1 MNDIRLALLTGVDI
15 PIPECQITAHQPSI
29 KEIARIGEDI
39 FFKAVQCLCLH
50 KSMFVQDKDVLED
63 INNFQIFM
71 TIMQEK
77 ETLDKKEAV
86 KQLFLITFPKYD
98 VMISPRSLIFKIV
111 DGTETFTVD
120 ENNFDSLQE
129 VMRLVFCSK
138 EGPMDQQA
146 FNPAN
151 AKAKE
156 IAEKLMRGRQRVAEL
171 NGSANSS
178 IFSQYLSSL
187 SIGIHISI
195 LELENYTMFQ
205 LFDSLERYSLYT
217 NWDIDIRSRLAGAKP
232 EGKPENWMKNIH

>member
-1 MNDIRLALLTGVDI
+1 MDIRLALITGVDI
-15 PIPECQITAHQPSI
+15 PIPECQIVMHQPSI
-29 KEIARIGEDI
+29 KEIAMIGETT
-39 FFKAVQCLCLH
+39 FFTGVQTLTLNS
-50 KSMFVQDKDVLED
+50 SMFIQDKDVLGD

-71 TIMQEK
+71 TVMQEK
-77 ETLDKKEAV
+77 ETIDKKEAV
-86 KQLFLITFPKYD
+86 KQLLLITFPKYN
-98 VMISPRSLIFKIV
+98 VMISPRSLIFKVI
-111 DGTETFTVD
+111 DGTETFTID

-232 EGKPENWMKNIH
+232 ESKPENWMKNIH

>member
-1 MNDIRLALLTGVDI
+1 MDIRLALIAGVDI
-15 PIPECQITAHQPSI
+15 PIPECQIVMHQPSI
-29 KEIARIGEDI
+29 KEIAMIGETT
-39 FFKAVQCLCLH
+39 FFTGVQTLTLNS
-50 KSMFVQDKDVLED
+50 SMFVQDKDVLGD

-71 TIMQEK
+71 TVMQEK
-77 ETLDKKEAV
+77 ETIDKKEAV
-86 KQLFLITFPKYD
+86 KQLLLITFPKYN
-98 VMISPRSLIFKIV
+98 VMISPRSLIFKVV
-111 DGTETFTVD
+111 DGTETFTID

-156 IAEKLMRGRQRVAEL
+156 IADKLMRGRQRVAEL

>member
-1 MNDIRLALLTGVDI
+1 MDIRLALIAGVDI
-15 PIPECQITAHQPSI
+15 PIPECQIVMHQPSI
-29 KEIARIGEDI
+29 KEIAMIGETT
-39 FFKAVQCLCLH
+39 FFTGVQTLTLNS
-50 KSMFVQDKDVLED
+50 SMFVQDKDVLGD

-71 TIMQEK
+71 TVMQEK
-77 ETLDKKEAV
+77 ETIDKKEAV
-86 KQLFLITFPKYD
+86 KQLLLITFPKYN
-98 VMISPRSLIFKIV
+98 VMISPRSLIFKVV
-111 DGTETFTVD
+111 DGTETFTID

-156 IAEKLMRGRQRVAEL
+156 IADKLMRGRQRVAEL
-171 NGSANSS
+171 NGSASSS

>member
-1 MNDIRLALLTGVDI
+1 MDIRLALITGVDI
-15 PIPECQITAHQPSI
+15 PIPECQIVMHQPSI
-29 KEIARIGEDI
+29 KEIAMIGETT
-39 FFKAVQCLCLH
+39 FFTGVQTLTLNS
-50 KSMFVQDKDVLED
+50 SMFVQDKDVLGD

-71 TIMQEK
+71 TVMQEK
-77 ETLDKKEAV
+77 ETIDKKEAV
-86 KQLFLITFPKYD
+86 KQLLLITFPKYN
-98 VMISPRSLIFKIV
+98 VMISPRSLIFKVV

-120 ENNFDSLQE
+120 ENNFDYLQE
-129 VMRLVFCSK
+129 IMRLVFCSK

>member
-1 MNDIRLALLTGVDI
+1 MDIRLALITGVDI
-15 PIPECQITAHQPSI
+15 PIPECQIVMHQPSI
-29 KEIARIGEDI
+29 KEIAMIGETT
-39 FFKAVQCLCLH
+39 FFTGVQTLTLNS
-50 KSMFVQDKDVLED
+50 SMFIQDKDVLGD

-71 TIMQEK
+71 TVMQEK
-77 ETLDKKEAV
+77 ETIDKKEAV
-86 KQLFLITFPKYD
+86 KQLLLITFPKYN
-98 VMISPRSLIFKIV
+98 VMISPRSLIFKVI
-111 DGTETFTVD
+111 DGTETFTID

>member
-1 MNDIRLALLTGVDI
+1 MDIRLALMTGADI
-15 PIPECQITAHQPSI
+15 PIPECQVTIHQPSI
-29 KEIARIGEDI
+29 KEISFIGEDV
-39 FFKAVQCLCLH
+39 FFKAVQCICLH

-86 KQLFLITFPKYD
+86 KQLFLITFPKYN
-98 VMISPRSLIFKIV
+98 VMISPRSLIFRSI
-111 DGTETFTVD
+111 DNNETFTVD
-120 ENNFDSLQE
+120 ENNLDFLQD

>member
-29 KEIARIGEDI
+29 KEIAMIGENI
-39 FFKAVQCLCLH
+39 FFKAVQCLCLY

-86 KQLFLITFPKYD
+86 KQLFLITFPKYN
-98 VMISPRSLIFKIV
+98 VMISPRSLIFRSI
-111 DGTETFTVD
+111 DNNETFTVD
-120 ENNFDSLQE
+120 ENNFDFLQD

>member
-1 MNDIRLALLTGVDI
+1 MFDYRLALMTGVDI
-15 PIPECQITAHQPSI
+15 PIPELQITIHQPTI
-29 KEIARIGEDI
+29 KEISMIGEQD
-39 FFKAVQCLCLH
+39 FFIGAQTFCIDKTLF
-50 KSMFVQDKDVLED
+50 SQDKSVLD
-63 INNFQIFM
+63 NINNFQIFM

-111 DGTETFTVD
+111 NGTETFTVD

-232 EGKPENWMKNIH
+232 EGKPENWMKNIN

>member
-1 MNDIRLALLTGVDI
+1 MDIRLALITGVDI

-29 KEIARIGEDI
+29 KEIAMIGEDI
-39 FFKAVQCLCLH
+39 FFKAVQCLCLY

-86 KQLFLITFPKYD
+86 KQLFLITFPKYN
-98 VMISPRSLIFKIV
+98 VMISPRSLIFRSI
-111 DGTETFTVD
+111 DNNETFTVD
-120 ENNFDSLQE
+120 ENNFDFLQD

>member
-1 MNDIRLALLTGVDI
+1 MDIRLALITGVDI
-15 PIPECQITAHQPSI
+15 PIPECQIVMHQPSI
-29 KEIARIGEDI
+29 KEIAMIGETT
-39 FFKAVQCLCLH
+39 FFTGVQTLTLNS
-50 KSMFVQDKDVLED
+50 SMFVQDKDVLGD

-71 TIMQEK
+71 TVMQEK
-77 ETLDKKEAV
+77 ETIDKKDAV
-86 KQLFLITFPKYD
+86 KQLLLITFPKYN
-98 VMISPRSLIFKIV
+98 VMISPRSLIFKVV

-187 SIGIHISI
+187 SIGIHISM

>member
-1 MNDIRLALLTGVDI
+1 MDIRLALITGVDI
-15 PIPECQITAHQPSI
+15 PIPECQIVMHQPSI
-29 KEIARIGEDI
+29 KEIAMIGETT
-39 FFKAVQCLCLH
+39 FFTGVQTLTLNS
-50 KSMFVQDKDVLED
+50 SMFVQDKDVLGD

-71 TIMQEK
+71 TVMQEK
-77 ETLDKKEAV
+77 ETVDKKEAV
-86 KQLFLITFPKYD
+86 KQLLLITFPKYN
-98 VMISPRSLIFKIV
+98 VMISPRSLIFKVV
-111 DGTETFTVD
+111 DGTETFTID
-120 ENNFDSLQE
+120 ENNFNSLQE

>member
-1 MNDIRLALLTGVDI
+1 MDIRLALITGVDI
-15 PIPECQITAHQPSI
+15 PIPECQIVMHQPSI
-29 KEIARIGEDI
+29 KEIAMIGETT
-39 FFKAVQCLCLH
+39 FFTGVQTLTLNS
-50 KSMFVQDKDVLED
+50 SMFVQDKDVLGD

-71 TIMQEK
+71 TVMQEK
-77 ETLDKKEAV
+77 ETIDKKEAV
-86 KQLFLITFPKYD
+86 KQLLLITFPKYN
-98 VMISPRSLIFKIV
+98 VMISPRSLIFKVV
-111 DGTETFTVD
+111 DGTETFTID

-195 LELENYTMFQ
+195 LELEDYTMFQ

>member
-1 MNDIRLALLTGVDI
+1 MDIRLALITGVDI
-15 PIPECQITAHQPSI
+15 PIPECQIVMHQPSI
-29 KEIARIGEDI
+29 KEIAMIGETT
-39 FFKAVQCLCLH
+39 FFTGVQTLTLNS
-50 KSMFVQDKDVLED
+50 SMFVQDKDVLGD

-71 TIMQEK
+71 TVMQEK
-77 ETLDKKEAV
+77 ETIDKKEAV
-86 KQLFLITFPKYD
+86 KQLLLITFPKYN
-98 VMISPRSLIFKIV
+98 VMISPRSLIFKVV
-111 DGTETFTVD
+111 DGTETFTID

>member
-1 MNDIRLALLTGVDI
+1 MDIRLALMTGADI
-15 PIPECQITAHQPSI
+15 PIPECQITIHQPSI
-29 KEIARIGEDI
+29 KEISFIGKDV
-39 FFKAVQCLCLH
+39 FFKAVQCICLH

-86 KQLFLITFPKYD
+86 KQLFLITFPKYN
-98 VMISPRSLIFKIV
+98 VMISPRSLIFRSI
-111 DGTETFTVD
+111 DNNETFTVD
-120 ENNFDSLQE
+120 ENNFDFLQD

>member
-1 MNDIRLALLTGVDI
+1 MNDIQLALLTGVDI

-29 KEIARIGEDI
+29 KEIAMIGENI

-98 VMISPRSLIFKIV
+98 VMISPRSLIFKTV

>member
-1 MNDIRLALLTGVDI
+1 MDIRLALMTGADI
-15 PIPECQITAHQPSI
+15 PIPECQITIHQPSI
-29 KEIARIGEDI
+29 KEISFIGEDV
-39 FFKAVQCLCLH
+39 FFKAVQCICLH

-77 ETLDKKEAV
+77 ETRDKKEAV
-86 KQLFLITFPKYD
+86 KQLFLITFPKYN
-98 VMISPRSLIFKIV
+98 VMISPRSLIFRSI
-111 DGTETFTVD
+111 DNNETFTVD
-120 ENNFDSLQE
+120 ENNFDFLQD